1 MDSDSLDQAIREFAD
16 SNPTFRT
23 HGFFD
28 IFEALSD
35 FLTSAHLNLV
45 TSDKPLN
52 AIASGIIQSFSPKS
66 NLNKSDAKFQRIT
79 SEQSFEELRKVS
91 QTSPFFT
98 SISGSIDTDMIC
110 ENCGREEVKKD
121 SFMSLNFKLLSMET
135 VQQIRKRFQEEGYKE
150 GLVTKNKKTKAWNV
164 FNFFSKKNTAQPV
177 LTIRDYLCYLNL
189 VQTHNFTKQCEG
201 CKTEANFIVSKLLNK
216 SPEILIVGFVN
227 GDAQEEETAVLD
239 FRIDLEF
246 DISPF
251 VSQAQPAYRL
261 VTVVASEHG
270 PLGIRSDV
278 VYSRGLSESWIRI
291 DT

>member
-1 MDSDSLDQAIREFAD
+1 
-16 SNPTFRT
+16 
-23 HGFFD
+23 
-28 IFEALSD
+28 
-35 FLTSAHLNLV
+35 
-45 TSDKPLN
+45 
-52 AIASGIIQSFSPKS
+52 
-66 NLNKSDAKFQRIT
+66 
-79 SEQSFEELRKVS
+79 
-91 QTSPFFT
+91 
-98 SISGSIDTDMIC
+98 MIC

-121 SFMSLNFKLLSMET
+121 SFMSLNFKLLGMET

-164 FNFFSKKNTAQPV
+164 FNFFSKKNTSLPV

-201 CKTEANFIVSKLLNK
+201 CKTESNFIVSKLLNK

-227 GDAQEEETAVLD
+227 GDFQGEESTVLD

-251 VSQAQPAYRL
+251 VSQAQPVYRL
-261 VTVVASEHG
+261 TTLVNSEHG

-278 VYSRGLSESWIRI
+278 VYSKGTADKWIRI